1 MRSTRLNGLRAFLA
15 PACCCLALAACQDD
29 LTGPSAQAHPA
40 GGRMW
45 VAVSPPRG
53 LPDER
58 TWLPFL
64 SARKGERAP
73 AVLRVQ
79 ALREEGKRLR
89 RAGDLDAALRV
100 EERAAETAAGAL
112 AAAPDR
118 ATMAAAL
125 GATDAWVRQ
134 AEAVLDGGEVPELA
148 AGLATVRAARD
159 GAAASLER
167 GDTLEAVGHLARA
180 SAAAR
185 EQAPAAVALRI
196 FARTEAVVRERQR
209 EMPKAQAERAERL
222 LRWAREA
229 VLTGDPERAFR
240 RAVYALQLVER
251 YAGARPMVEE

>member
-1 MRSTRLNGLRAFLA
+1 MRSTAGLRALLA
-15 PACCCLALAACQDD
+15 PACCCLALAACADD
-29 LTGPSAQAHPA
+29 LTGPSAQVHPA

-45 VAVSPPRG
+45 VAVTPPSG

-58 TWLPFL
+58 TWLPFV
-64 SARKGERAP
+64 SARKGESTP
-73 AVLRVQ
+73 AMLRVQ
-79 ALREEGKRLR
+79 AMREEAKRLR
-89 RAGDLDAALRV
+89 RDGDLAGALRA

-112 AAAPDR
+112 AAVPDR

-125 GATDAWVRQ
+125 GAVDAWLRE
-134 AEAVLDGGEVPELA
+134 AESVLDAGQVPELA
-148 AGLATVRAARD
+148 AGLGTVRAARD
-159 GAAASLER
+159 GAAASLAR

-180 SAAAR
+180 SSSAR

-196 FARTEAVVRERQR
+196 FARTEAVVRARQQ
-209 EMPKAQAERAERL
+209 EMPKAQAQRAERL

-251 YAGARPMVEE
+251 YATTRPMVED

>member
-1 MRSTRLNGLRAFLA
+1 MRSTAGLRALLA
-15 PACCCLALAACQDD
+15 PACCCLVLAACQDD

-45 VAVSPPRG
+45 VAVTPPRG

-58 TWLPFL
+58 TWLPFV
-64 SARKGERAP
+64 SARKGESTP
-73 AVLRVQ
+73 AMLRVQ
-79 ALREEGKRLR
+79 AMREEARRLR
-89 RAGDLDAALRV
+89 RDGDLDGALRA

-112 AAAPDR
+112 AAVPDR

-125 GATDAWVRQ
+125 GSVEAWLRE
-134 AEAVLDGGEVPELA
+134 AEAVLDAGQVPELA
-148 AGLATVRAARD
+148 AGLATVRAAHD
-159 GAAASLER
+159 GAAASLAR

-185 EQAPAAVALRI
+185 EQAPAAVALRL
-196 FARTEAVVRERQR
+196 FARTEAVVRARQQ
-209 EMPKAQAERAERL
+209 EMPKAQAQRAERL
-222 LRWAREA
+222 LRWARDA

-251 YAGARPMVEE
+251 YASSRPMVED